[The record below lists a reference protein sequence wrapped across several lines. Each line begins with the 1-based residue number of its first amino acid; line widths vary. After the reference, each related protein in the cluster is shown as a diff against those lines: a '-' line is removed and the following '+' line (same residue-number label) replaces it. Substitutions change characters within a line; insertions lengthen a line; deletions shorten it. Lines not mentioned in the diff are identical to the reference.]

1 MGEHGMVVVLMGK
14 MAVNGAD
21 QDEDGNGDD
30 DVNQYY

>member
-1 MGEHGMVVVLMGK
+1 MGITKKK

-21 QDEDGNGDD
+21 QDEDGDGDD